1 MCVAARVWVMELCR
15 AMQTVAVKDGRN
27 KTDKQIDR
35 QTVGWAGRKA
45 GRLAGWLA
53 GWLADRN
60 ASWTWLITCQH
71 YDEGSMYVC
80 VCECAYLCV
89 CAASQKLI
97 RQSEIEYCSCK
108 MVKCFF
114 AQQQVLLVPLLSL
127 SFYFSFYYL
136 VLQAAVDAW
145 YLCSQLYFLV
155 MFFGFSKLCKFYL
168 TSVWFSLFVE
178 LSNCLLRIRRVISKK
193 LSCPFEEFITQF
205 DV

>member
-45 GRLAGWLA
+45 GRPA

-60 ASWTWLITCQH
+60 ASWSWLITCQH
-71 YDEGSMYVC
+71 YDEGCICVC
-80 VCECAYLCV
+80 VCVCAYLCV

-114 AQQQVLLVPLLSL
+114 AQQQVLSASLRSLFLSL
-127 SFYFSFYYL
+127 FLSSRP
-136 VLQAAVDAW
+136 AVDAW

-155 MFFGFSKLCKFYL
+155 M
-168 TSVWFSLFVE
+168 LFWVFRNYA
-178 LSNCLLRIRRVISKK
+178 S
-193 LSCPFEEFITQF
+193 FI
-205 DV
+205 

>member
-45 GRLAGWLA
+45 GWLA
-53 GWLADRN
+53 GWQTGMPVGLGLLHAN
-60 ASWTWLITCQH
+60 TMMKAVFVSV
-71 YDEGSMYVC
+71 SVC
-80 VCECAYLCV
+80 VCAYLCV

-127 SFYFSFYYL
+127 FLFLFLSSRPAGCRWRVIF
-136 VLQAAVDAW
+136 VLSALFFGHA
-145 YLCSQLYFLV
+145 FLV
-155 MFFGFSKLCKFYL
+155 FRNYAS
-168 TSVWFSLFVE
+168 
-178 LSNCLLRIRRVISKK
+178 
-193 LSCPFEEFITQF
+193 FI
-205 DV
+205 

>member
-45 GRLAGWLA
+45 AWLA
-53 GWLADRN
+53 GRQECQLDLAYYMPTLWWR
-60 ASWTWLITCQH
+60 LYIC
-71 YDEGSMYVC
+71 VC
-80 VCECAYLCV
+80 VCAYLCV

-127 SFYFSFYYL
+127 SFYFSFYHL
-136 VLQAAVDAW
+136 ILQAAVDAW
-145 YLCSQLYFLV
+145 YLCSQLYFLF
-155 MFFGFSKLCKFYL
+155 M
-168 TSVWFSLFVE
+168 LFWVFRNYA
-178 LSNCLLRIRRVISKK
+178 S
-193 LSCPFEEFITQF
+193 FI
-205 DV
+205 

>member
-53 GWLADRN
+53 DRN

-71 YDEGSMYVC
+71 YDEGCM
-80 VCECAYLCV
+80 CV

-127 SFYFSFYYL
+127 SFYFSFYHL

-155 MFFGFSKLCKFYL
+155 M
-168 TSVWFSLFVE
+168 LFWVFRNYA
-178 LSNCLLRIRRVISKK
+178 S
-193 LSCPFEEFITQF
+193 FI
-205 DV
+205 